1 MEIKLLNNPWVKQEA
16 SNKIIFFKNIEI
28 NENKNKTYENMWDAS
43 SAKSEIIALNVY
55 EEQSQI
61 NNLP

>member
-28 NENKNKTYENMWDAS
+28 NENKNKTYENMWDVS